1 MRMNTFE
8 LKVIA
13 IDKTFFTG
21 KCQQVIVSATDG
33 SIGIMAH
40 HENTVMALVEGP
52 MRIQLED
59 GTWLEAVTGIGHA
72 QIAYNRV
79 TILVD
84 FAEKPEEIDERR
96 AKEAL
101 ERAQEAMRQKQSIQE
116 YHMSQAN
123 MARAMARL
131 AVKKHYT
138 KDK

>member
-59 GTWLEAVTGIGHA
+59 GTWLEA

>member
-1 MRMNTFE
+1 ME
-8 LKVIA
+8 
-13 IDKTFFTG
+13 
-21 KCQQVIVSATDG
+21 DG
-33 SIGIMAH
+33 SWI
-40 HENTVMALVEGP
+40 
-52 MRIQLED
+52 
-59 GTWLEAVTGIGHA
+59 EAVTGIGHV
-72 QIAYNRV
+72 QVAYNRV

-84 FAEKPEEIDERR
+84 FAERPEEIDEHR

-131 AVKKHYT
+131 AVKKHYI

>member
-1 MRMNTFE
+1 MDTHR
-8 LKVIA
+8 L
-13 IDKTFFTG
+13 
-21 KCQQVIVSATDG
+21 
-33 SIGIMAH
+33 
-40 HENTVMALVEGP
+40 L
-52 MRIQLED
+52 
-59 GTWLEAVTGIGHA
+59 
-72 QIAYNRV
+72 

-96 AKEAL
+96 ANEAL

-123 MARAMARL
+123 MARAMPRL

>member
-1 MRMNTFE
+1 M
-8 LKVIA
+8 A
-13 IDKTFFTG
+13 G
-21 KCQQVIVSATDG
+21 G
-33 SIGIMAH
+33 SYGYWTRA
-40 HENTVMALVEGP
+40 
-52 MRIQLED
+52 D
-59 GTWLEAVTGIGHA
+59 C
-72 QIAYNRV
+72 YKRV

-131 AVKKHYT
+131 AAKKHYT